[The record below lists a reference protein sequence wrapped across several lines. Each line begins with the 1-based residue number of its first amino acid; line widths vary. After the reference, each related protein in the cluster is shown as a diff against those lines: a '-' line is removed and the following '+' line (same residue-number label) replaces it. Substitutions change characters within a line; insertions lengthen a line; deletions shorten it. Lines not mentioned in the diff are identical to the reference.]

1 MTELPSTSAPA
12 RRDWKAKTVA
22 RVREHIERA
31 EVELQVVTDLLD
43 TLESPRPA
51 PIPAVT
57 GENFERHLARRFAP
71 SSDLAAD
78 RPIPAQLETS
88 GLAGAD
94 AGFTHGG
101 TTPPAQ
107 SGTQMVAQLSRAE
120 QELANRLESLETTAG
135 SNLGNSEGSGSSAS
149 TASTQASA
157 TTQPP
162 HSPAPGSSSHNVL
175 AKSSSTPFRQVSA
188 APENASAPVGATE
201 VDSLAS
207 SLTNSAMSAKPSD
220 TPSRSG
226 SGRIAATT
234 EPFLSG
240 QPLGGGTSQPP
251 AWFPA
256 GTLATPAPDSSVPA
270 PPAVS
275 TTAQPS
281 VQDKRP
287 SATKDAD
294 LAVAQPP
301 RPEAAAVDL
310 PPPAPIRQTATASP
324 QTPATHSAD
333 TVAGTSPNHHKTP
346 EPQSKT
352 PESLGK
358 NPESLSKNPKSLS
371 KTPENPSKA
380 PVNQVTEGLEDAA
393 EPPAVASTLGVQAL
407 QESPH
412 HAKYNTD
419 SLDAVVRAETITAES
434 EAASGDSWARL
445 RADLSRVGD
454 DLISGDTSGNDL
466 VDVDAGESP
475 RPADKSADDDAT
487 RAPAATGAPE
497 PRPGLGDEA
506 GAQSPTTG
514 AEPRQAKIEK
524 PQAPAD
530 RPHRQAASAESAE
543 VAVPQQ
549 FNPQGSDA
557 YRLPAGNELVGRW
570 QHAALSAWSEA
581 GYQGVIETVPGAKR
595 LGIVAEAGKYATL
608 QGRTTLFVADSIAAV
623 HTHTVELSHLLPD
636 LKIGKVTTEERNDLA
651 ALDMIVCTAEHACQ
665 EQVTRALPGA
675 AFLVAENPT
684 RVEVRHLET
693 LASHRAFD
701 WRLALND
708 SLDPLDSESEAT
720 LKKHFGDVNA
730 NLTYPRCVD
739 DGTVN
744 AFRVALVGVPLSPS
758 ESTAYSEANA
768 HLEQSMSTLASLGI
782 AETAPAIYWHYIKSL
797 SSGAGEPEAQ
807 KAAREYLAANTRRN
821 SVLADSE
828 SKMAAL
834 QDIAPHLGKY
844 RQCVAF
850 VQNKP
855 AAQQATQVLAQ
866 AQVKA
871 MGLVASDPISA
882 PAADAMDTHVTASD
896 AQNKVLPDNASGVSA
911 DLGIILAA
919 SQSRAHLRQ
928 RMAHLIRTSHATYP
942 STLIVL
948 YAAGTVEDPLLAKNV
963 GAYVQELSLVAQSSF
978 EGSSHDLDAVKHFLQ
993 SVS

>member
-57 GENFERHLARRFAP
+57 GENFERHLARRLAP

-101 TTPPAQ
+101 MTPPAQ
-107 SGTQMVAQLSRAE
+107 CGTQMVAQLSRAE
-120 QELANRLESLETTAG
+120 HELANRLESLETTAG
-135 SNLGNSEGSGSSAS
+135 SNLGNSEGSGSSAG
-149 TASTQASA
+149 TASTPGTQASA

-175 AKSSSTPFRQVSA
+175 AKSSSTPFRQMSA
-188 APENASAPVGATE
+188 APENASAPVAATE

-220 TPSRSG
+220 TTSRSG

-275 TTAQPS
+275 TTTQPS

-310 PPPAPIRQTATASP
+310 PPPAPIRQTATVSP

-333 TVAGTSPNHHKTP
+333 TVADTLPAHH
-346 EPQSKT
+346 QS
-352 PESLGK
+352 
-358 NPESLSKNPKSLS
+358 
-371 KTPENPSKA
+371 PENQNQAPKRHSKA
-380 PVNQVTEGLEDAA
+380 PVTQGAEGLADAA

-497 PRPGLGDEA
+497 PRPGQGDGA
-506 GAQSPTTG
+506 GAQSPTAG

-530 RPHRQAASAESAE
+530 RPQRQEGSAESAE

-549 FNPQGSDA
+549 FDPQGSDA

-608 QGRTTLFVADSIAAV
+608 QGRTTLFVTDSIAAV

-684 RVEVRHLET
+684 RVEMRHLET

-768 HLEQSMSTLASLGI
+768 HLKQSMSTLASLGI

-828 SKMAAL
+828 SKMAVL
-834 QDIAPHLGKY
+834 QDIAPYLGKY

-850 VQNKP
+850 VQNKST
-855 AAQQATQVLAQ
+855 AQRTTQVLAQ

-882 PAADAMDTHVTASD
+882 PASEATDTHVTD
-896 AQNKVLPDNASGVSA
+896 TGAQNKVLPDNASGVSA

-948 YAAGTVEDPLLAKNV
+948 YATGTVEDPLLAKNV